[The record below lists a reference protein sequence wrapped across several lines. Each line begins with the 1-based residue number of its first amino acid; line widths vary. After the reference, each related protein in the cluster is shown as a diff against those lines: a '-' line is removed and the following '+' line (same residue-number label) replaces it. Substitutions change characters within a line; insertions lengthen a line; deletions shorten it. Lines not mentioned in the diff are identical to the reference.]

1 MAPLDDFSDARMQFS
16 PALVRETL
24 VGRVTDER
32 MPEPERPGDI
42 RIALDEFAEP
52 APCLRACRDE
62 RVVLEDVG
70 DQRRRERDTEHRR
83 PAKQRPISG
92 RELVDSGRNQ

>member
-1 MAPLDDFSDARMQFS
+1 MQRQQLCGFLGAAFVAPLDDFGDARMQFS
-16 PALVRETL
+16 PSLVREPL

-52 APCLRACRDE
+52 GPYL
-62 RVVLEDVG
+62 
-70 DQRRRERDTEHRR
+70 
-83 PAKQRPISG
+83 
-92 RELVDSGRNQ
+92 